1 MISILIKSA
10 KKITLDEEKIKFW
23 ASNSLK
29 KHGLVN
35 VELSLSFVKPE
46 EIQALNR
53 KYRKLDKAT
62 SVLTFF
68 QGQAY
73 PPKPWRRRKT
83 PEKTLL
89 LGDIVICPVEAK
101 KKNLS
106 IEFLIEHGIKN
117 LLSEIPIT
125 KSLRPGFG

>member
-10 KKITLDEEKIKFW
+10 KKFTLDEEKIKSW

-29 KHGLVN
+29 KHGLDN

-46 EIQALNR
+46 EIQVLNR

-68 QGQAY
+68 QGQA
-73 PPKPWRRRKT
+73 T

-89 LGDIVICPVEAK
+89 LGDVVICPVEAK

-125 KSLRPGFG
+125 KSLRVGFG

>member
-10 KKITLDEEKIKFW
+10 KKFSLEEEKVKLW
-23 ASNSLK
+23 AINFLK
-29 KHGLVN
+29 KQGLDN
-35 VELSLSFVKPE
+35 LELSLSFVEPE

-68 QGQAY
+68 QGQA
-73 PPKPWRRRKT
+73 T

-89 LGDIVICPVEAK
+89 LGDIVICPIEAK
-101 KKNLS
+101 KKKFS

-117 LLSEIPIT
+117 LLSEIST
-125 KSLRPGFG
+125 AKSLRPGFD